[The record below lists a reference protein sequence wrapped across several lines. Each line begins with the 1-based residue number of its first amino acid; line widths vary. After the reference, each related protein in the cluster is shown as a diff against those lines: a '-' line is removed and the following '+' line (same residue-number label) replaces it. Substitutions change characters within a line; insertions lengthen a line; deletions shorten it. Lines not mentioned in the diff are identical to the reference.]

1 MRRVSP
7 TIVADKTVSVTYSES
22 VFFCSL
28 RMQHEMR
35 IRHNVIC
42 GLSGSTIFFSTLF
55 HKVYNFR
62 KRAAEHKMCVLIF
75 STAFVWNISLSK
87 KNWARYD
94 QKWTLGF
101 MGSTC
106 YSCQSSIKF
115 YFFFDMCSKNIET
128 SNFMKIRTM
137 AAEFFHANGWADGK
151 TDVHDAS
158 NSSFSKFYETAQ

>member
-42 GLSGSTIFFSTLF
+42 GLSGSTIFFSTLS

-62 KRAAEHKMCVLIF
+62 KRAAEQKMCVLIF
-75 STAFVWNISLSK
+75 STAFV
-87 KNWARYD
+87 
-94 QKWTLGF
+94 
-101 MGSTC
+101 
-106 YSCQSSIKF
+106 
-115 YFFFDMCSKNIET
+115 
-128 SNFMKIRTM
+128 
-137 AAEFFHANGWADGK
+137 
-151 TDVHDAS
+151 
-158 NSSFSKFYETAQ
+158 